1 MPAHLGGLRFLRIRR
16 GENDLYTCAIAEAM
30 GDASHDYEAMAAN
43 GNGLSNLARL
53 ARRARVLALA
63 HGAATIRISPMLIIC
78 TAVTAL
84 ESMHAK
90 FPGPTIKSSL

>member
-30 GDASHDYEAMAAN
+30 GDASHDYGSMAAN

-53 ARRARVLALA
+53 ARRARFLALA
-63 HGAATIRISPMLIIC
+63 HGAATIRMSPMLIIC

-84 ESMHAK
+84 ES
-90 FPGPTIKSSL
+90 T